1 MCKLACVLLVLAAG
15 VAACGDSGSNGCSDS
30 QVEVKYF
37 GGGSDGKTTCAA
49 IPSACGATASCAAQ
63 PCIAAMYNLCAQ
75 PYIGVG
81 CSDTAPPTI
90 ISCNP

>member
-1 MCKLACVLLVLAAG
+1 MCKLACMLAALAMTL
-15 VAACGDSGSNGCSDS
+15 AACSDS
-30 QVEVKYF
+30 SKGCSSSQVQVEYL
-37 GGGSDGKTTCAA
+37 GGGSDGKMTCAA
-49 IPSACGATASCAAQ
+49 IPSACGGTASCAAQ
-63 PCIAAMYNLCAQ
+63 PCIAAMYGLCAS

>member
-1 MCKLACVLLVLAAG
+1 MTRTFALVTLLAVS
-15 VAACGDSGSNGCSDS
+15 ACGGDSGPNGCSAS
-30 QVEVKYF
+30 QVEVAYL
-37 GGGSDGKTTCAA
+37 GGGSDGKTVCQP
-49 IPSACGATASCAAQ
+49 IPAACGATAACAVQA
-63 PCIAAMYNLCAQ
+63 CIAAMYSLCAQ